1 MMRRMTPVLAGI
13 ILFGLCLAACNR
25 PILVTKRSS
34 ATPVTP
40 TLEELSMTRTAIA
53 GPIIA
58 TLTAAEITPA
68 PQTLKTTVAPTVE
81 PPTATLT
88 PTTAVATTPVVTVAP
103 VTKVV
108 KATAT
113 QKPVVVQQ
121 PVMALPEIYWLQRG
135 EYPFCIARR
144 FNIDAGQLMWVN
156 GFCPGQIFFAGQGII
171 IPKNP
176 LPYRGRRAL
185 YPHPVSY
192 RVRPGDTIFRI
203 ACLFGDVDPLYL
215 AQVNGLT
222 APYRLK
228 VGQILNIP

>member
-1 MMRRMTPVLAGI
+1 
-13 ILFGLCLAACNR
+13 
-25 PILVTKRSS
+25 
-34 ATPVTP
+34 
-40 TLEELSMTRTAIA
+40 MTRTAIA

-58 TLTAAEITPA
+58 TLTAGEVTPA

-81 PPTATLT
+81 T
-88 PTTAVATTPVVTVAP
+88 PTTAITSITPTTPTTPATPVAATQAVTVAP

-108 KATAT
+108 KASAT
-113 QKPVVVQQ
+113 QKPVAVQQ
-121 PVMALPEIYWLQRG
+121 PVMALPDIYWLQRG
-135 EYPFCIARR
+135 EFPFCIARR
-144 FNIDAGQLMWVN
+144 FNIDPGQLMWVN
-156 GFCPGQIFFAGQGII
+156 GFCPGQIFYAGQGII

-222 APYRLK
+222 PPFRLQA
-228 VGQILNIP
+228 GQTLNIP